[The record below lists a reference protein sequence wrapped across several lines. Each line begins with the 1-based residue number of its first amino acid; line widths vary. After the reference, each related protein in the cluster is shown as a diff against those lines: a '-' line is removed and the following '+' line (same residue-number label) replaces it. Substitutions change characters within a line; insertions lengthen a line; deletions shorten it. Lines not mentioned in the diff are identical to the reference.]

1 MSIFRE
7 TFPKFIRDE
16 LKRRQDGMAAR
27 NPAFLQQL
35 NTRNAW
41 VRMTSG
47 VNTLNASG
55 NAYNNNLA
63 SNYVLQG
70 GTLLNNTS
78 LRTGLGGNGTSTY
91 DTSSPGGVKH
101 RLGIR
106 PMPGITNVSIQS
118 KGAYGSLQEATVSFN
133 CWDIK
138 QLEDLELLYMRPGY
152 TVLLEFGWNFA
163 KDVNGTLPKYDIL
176 NKSEVSLN
184 KAFAEIYDK
193 IEQSKGTY
201 DALLGYVKNYN
212 WVARDDGGY
221 DCTTTIISLGEVLE
235 SLKCNWV
242 PIETTAFSDTGLLN
256 INAPQFSP
264 LIKNSYE
271 LGIIPGLLHEMWG
284 YLRTTAHATG
294 NFSAELIDPKKGT
307 KYQLCMSETMQGP
320 AGFNRGGLPKPLG
333 DVEGGI
339 EGWITLGSFCDL
351 LNNYVLIKDQNNN
364 PLTQITTYE
373 TDTRGNRIGD
383 SSLKCI
389 ASPLSLSTNLGICLV
404 RNDNWASLELKNSKD
419 EEVADKNTTAPLT
432 QGAPAYI
439 STAVNNKRIN
449 SDVFKNK
456 ISGEITDILLAD
468 RFLPVIKRSFKY
480 NGDLGEDLKQ
490 LAIDISKGV
499 TNIIVKDNDFIA
511 VLENGNTFSINPEAN
526 QVTPVDVV
534 EKKDLTTINFLY
546 YFNLKDGNGDP
557 FFDQNKQIN
566 DIYNTLFRGFYTFTV
581 PTLYEV
587 LFKTLEAATN
597 DPFADDEDKIVK
609 DNTGKSWTKTQVLS
623 QLKLYLSNFSISLN
637 PTLFSSLTST
647 APALAQNVAAEAVDT
662 LITKNTL
669 QFLVPGTPLKN
680 KTLGNISNI
689 YVNINYLF
697 SQAISKNVASSD
709 NQNTN
714 NISIREYLQGI
725 LRDIQNSLGNIN
737 QFDIQVDERNS
748 IGRIIDLNFTGDPN
762 QKLFTLQIHNTNS
775 VVRKYG
781 FQSKIFPEMGSIIA
795 ISAQDSSGI
804 GKLGY
809 DNATLIAWNEGLKDR
824 LIPKKTFTSDILL
837 SDGGDPLAVFILPF
851 LSKLFN
857 YFEAIKGQN
866 RANTNF
872 VFGGLDFAYRD
883 FLANLSR
890 FDRRNDF
897 KTIIPTELNITLD
910 GIGGMVIGNLFKIN
924 QDIVPKGYRNVPGRS
939 LAYIVTK
946 LGHSISDN
954 DWVTDL
960 GAYPV
965 VFENIT
971 GTNVVNKWNDQKYP
985 NSTEIAVAGE
995 KIATIPRASNST
1007 SGASTSG
1014 ARGTGFIQ
1022 GAYST
1027 FKDNNPYNIVSN
1039 KRSSQF
1045 RGVLGYKIAPSGLN
1059 FLVFDSES
1067 NGVRAGL
1074 KNLTNYFT
1082 IYNLKTI
1089 RSIINRYAPPN
1100 SPGQTAKATAS
1111 YINFVT
1117 NYLQTNVDS
1126 KITADTKFTFK
1137 GNKETNSDNI
1147 KIFKAINKAIL
1158 KQEGKLTSGLSEAI
1172 DRFDIKNL

>member
-1 MSIFRE
+1 M
-7 TFPKFIRDE
+7 
-16 LKRRQDGMAAR
+16 
-27 NPAFLQQL
+27 
-35 NTRNAW
+35 
-41 VRMTSG
+41 
-47 VNTLNASG
+47 
-55 NAYNNNLA
+55 
-63 SNYVLQG
+63 
-70 GTLLNNTS
+70 
-78 LRTGLGGNGTSTY
+78 
-91 DTSSPGGVKH
+91 
-101 RLGIR
+101 
-106 PMPGITNVSIQS
+106 
-118 KGAYGSLQEATVSFN
+118 
-133 CWDIK
+133 
-138 QLEDLELLYMRPGY
+138 
-152 TVLLEFGWNFA
+152 
-163 KDVNGTLPKYDIL
+163 
-176 NKSEVSLN
+176 
-184 KAFAEIYDK
+184 
-193 IEQSKGTY
+193 
-201 DALLGYVKNYN
+201 
-212 WVARDDGGY
+212 
-221 DCTTTIISLGEVLE
+221 
-235 SLKCNWV
+235 
-242 PIETTAFSDTGLLN
+242 
-256 INAPQFSP
+256 
-264 LIKNSYE
+264 
-271 LGIIPGLLHEMWG
+271 
-284 YLRTTAHATG
+284 
-294 NFSAELIDPKKGT
+294 
-307 KYQLCMSETMQGP
+307 
-320 AGFNRGGLPKPLG
+320 
-333 DVEGGI
+333 
-339 EGWITLGSFCDL
+339 
-351 LNNYVLIKDQNNN
+351 
-364 PLTQITTYE
+364 
-373 TDTRGNRIGD
+373 
-383 SSLKCI
+383 
-389 ASPLSLSTNLGICLV
+389 
-404 RNDNWASLELKNSKD
+404 
-419 EEVADKNTTAPLT
+419 
-432 QGAPAYI
+432 
-439 STAVNNKRIN
+439 
-449 SDVFKNK
+449 
-456 ISGEITDILLAD
+456 
-468 RFLPVIKRSFKY
+468 
-480 NGDLGEDLKQ
+480 
-490 LAIDISKGV
+490 
-499 TNIIVKDNDFIA
+499 
-511 VLENGNTFSINPEAN
+511 
-526 QVTPVDVV
+526 
-534 EKKDLTTINFLY
+534 
-546 YFNLKDGNGDP
+546 
-557 FFDQNKQIN
+557 
-566 DIYNTLFRGFYTFTV
+566 
-581 PTLYEV
+581 
-587 LFKTLEAATN
+587 
-597 DPFADDEDKIVK
+597 
-609 DNTGKSWTKTQVLS
+609 
-623 QLKLYLSNFSISLN
+623 
-637 PTLFSSLTST
+637 
-647 APALAQNVAAEAVDT
+647 
-662 LITKNTL
+662 
-669 QFLVPGTPLKN
+669 
-680 KTLGNISNI
+680 
-689 YVNINYLF
+689 
-697 SQAISKNVASSD
+697 
-709 NQNTN
+709 
-714 NISIREYLQGI
+714 
-725 LRDIQNSLGNIN
+725 RDIQNSLGNIN